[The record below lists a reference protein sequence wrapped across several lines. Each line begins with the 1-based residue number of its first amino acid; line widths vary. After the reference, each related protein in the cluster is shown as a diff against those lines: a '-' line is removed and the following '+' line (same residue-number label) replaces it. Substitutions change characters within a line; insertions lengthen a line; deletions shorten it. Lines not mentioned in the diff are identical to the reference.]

1 MNDEKQLK
9 TIQIVVTLNLDCS
22 CRVGPHSD
30 RLHVVWIA
38 LIALTDKPTILPPP
52 VSKLCGEVMPSYAAF
67 NGELRADD

>member
-52 VSKLCGEVMPSYAAF
+52 VYKTLWRSDALVCSF
-67 NGELRADD
+67 QW